1 MKNTRLLVGVAATAA
16 VATALSACG
25 SSGGKT
31 TGPSTSGGSS
41 ATAGATSGTSTSGGG
56 SSSTSTPSSNTS
68 SIKGQND
75 ALGKVF
81 QASDTKGGTLRM
93 ANTGDWDSLDPAD
106 TYYAYSWNFIR
117 NYGRSLTVFK
127 SGPGTPVVVPDL
139 ATSLGKPSNGNK
151 TWTYTLRKGVK
162 YEDGTVVTSKDVK
175 YAVERSLDK
184 TTFPNGPTY
193 FNDYLDLKGYTS
205 PYKDKDPNKLG
216 LKAIETPN
224 DSTII
229 FHLKKAFAGF
239 DYFAQL
245 PSTIPVPQKKDTG
258 SKYKQHVVSSGPYM
272 FKSNTLGK
280 GFTMVR
286 NPNYDPA
293 TDPATGRKPLV
304 DEIDVQTNVNAD
316 DIDNRLMSG
325 DLDVDIAGTGVQ
337 SAAQAKIAGN
347 PSLGANSDLAP
358 SPRTW
363 YAGINGDVAPLN
375 NIDCRKAVIFAA
387 DKSALLRAYGGKT
400 GGTLASSLLPP
411 LIPGYAKNDL
421 YNAES
426 MPNGDVASAKA
437 ELTKCGKPSGFSTT
451 MSYRSDRPKEKLV
464 AEAMQAALDK
474 VGIKLSLKGF
484 PQGDYYKL
492 YAGKPA
498 YAKANGL
505 GIMTSGWAADWPDGY
520 GFLAQIVDSR
530 VIRAA
535 GGNTNLTV
543 KDPAVDAMLDKA
555 INTVDKPAREALWG
569 QIDKAVMGTGYVLP
583 YVWGSSFLY
592 RPKNLTNLF
601 VSNAFGM
608 YDYAAI
614 GTNRK

>member
-1 MKNTRLLVGVAATAA
+1 M
-16 VATALSACG
+16 ALS
-25 SSGGKT
+25 
-31 TGPSTSGGSS
+31 
-41 ATAGATSGTSTSGGG
+41 
-56 SSSTSTPSSNTS
+56 
-68 SIKGQND
+68 D
-75 ALGKVF
+75 
-81 QASDTKGGTLRM
+81 
-93 ANTGDWDSLDPAD
+93 DWDSLDPAD
-106 TYYAYSWNFIR
+106 TYYAFSWNFIR

-151 TWTYTLRKGVK
+151 TWTYTLRKGIK
-162 YEDGTVVTSKDVK
+162 YEDGSVITSKDVK

-224 DSTII
+224 DSTIV
-229 FHLKKAFAGF
+229 FHLKKSFAGF

-245 PSTIPVPQKKDTG
+245 PSTIPVPIKKDTG

-272 FKSNTLGK
+272 FKTNTLGK

-293 TDPATGRKPLV
+293 TDPATGRKPLA
-304 DEIDVQTNVNAD
+304 DQIDVQTHVNAD

-325 DLDVDIAGTGVQ
+325 DLDIDIAGTGVQ
-337 SAAQAKIAGN
+337 SAAQAKIAGS
-347 PSLGANSDLAP
+347 PSLGASSDLAP

-387 DKSALLRAYGGKT
+387 DKAALLRAYGGKT
-400 GGTLASSLLPP
+400 GGTIASSLLPP

-426 MPNGDVASAKA
+426 MPNGDVASAKS
-437 ELTKCGKPSGFSTT
+437 ELTKCGQASGFSTT
-451 MSYRSDRPKEKLV
+451 MAYRSDRPKEKLV
-464 AEAMQAALDK
+464 GEAMQAALGK
-474 VGIKLSLKGF
+474 VGIKLTLKGF
-484 PQGDYYKL
+484 PAGDYYKL
-492 YAGKPA
+492 YAGKPS

-505 GIMTSGWAADWPDGY
+505 GIMTSGWSADWPDGY

-543 KDPAVDAMLDKA
+543 KDPAVDTMLDKA
-555 INTVDKPAREALWG
+555 INTIDKPAREALWG
-569 QIDKAVMGTGYVLP
+569 QIDKTVMGTGFVLP
-583 YVWGSSFLY
+583 YVWASSFLY
-592 RPKNLTNLF
+592 RPKTLTNLF

-614 GTNRK
+614 GTSRK